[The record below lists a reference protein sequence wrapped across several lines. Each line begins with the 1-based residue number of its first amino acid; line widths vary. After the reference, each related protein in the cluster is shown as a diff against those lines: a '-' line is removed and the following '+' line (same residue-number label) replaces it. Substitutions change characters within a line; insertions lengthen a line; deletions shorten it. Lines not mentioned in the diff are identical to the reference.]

1 MNSGVKGISEIIGIT
16 NLCTEI
22 GLDYKIT
29 HKVDA
34 SACKGILV
42 RSGAGKVKHLG
53 VRQLWVQEAVEKL
66 KINVVKIPREKNV
79 ADMMARGNTA
89 KECWEH
95 RCGMNFGL
103 RIKGEIW

>member
-1 MNSGVKGISEIIGIT
+1 MNF
-16 NLCTEI
+16 
-22 GLDYKIT
+22 KIT

-66 KINVVKIPREKNV
+66 KINVMKIPLEQNV

-89 KECWEH
+89 KESVEH
-95 RCGMNFGL
+95 RRGMNYGV
-103 RIKGEIW
+103 RYGRSAVIW